1 MPSEVLKELLTC
13 NGALKVCEF
22 ANESMEK
29 TLKCWIKGAEE
40 KEAEYETKVAN
51 LEFSVATLAQERV
64 NNRSRLSAFSSIFEP
79 LFRRKRKLKTS
90 PQTSLQSSLYFL
102 H

>member
-22 ANESMEK
+22 AKESMEK
-29 TLKCWIKGAEE
+29 TMECWIKGVEE

-64 NNRSRLSAFSSIFEP
+64 DDLTRLSEYSSIFEP
-79 LFRRKRKLKTS
+79 LFRRKRKLV
-90 PQTSLQSSLYFL
+90 TSLES
-102 H
+102 